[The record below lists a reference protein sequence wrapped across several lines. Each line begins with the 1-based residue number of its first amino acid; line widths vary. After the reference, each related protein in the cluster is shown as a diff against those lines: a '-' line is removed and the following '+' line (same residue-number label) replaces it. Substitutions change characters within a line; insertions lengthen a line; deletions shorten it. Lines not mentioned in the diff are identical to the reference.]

1 VFLYRVTFAFLFI
14 ITMDAPKHI
23 AIIMDGNGRWAKKRG
38 LPKIIGH
45 QQGVESVKNIVK
57 SSIKFGVKYLTL
69 YAFSTEN
76 WHRPKKEVKAI
87 FGLLENFLDNQMR
100 LFEKNNVKLSF
111 IGERDKIWPKL
122 REKMSHFENQTKNND
137 ALSLNIAL
145 NYGGREEILSAV
157 RNLVDMAKDGNMD
170 SARIDEKFFS
180 TYLYTK
186 NIPDPDLLI
195 RTSGEMRVSNFLL
208 WQISYSEIYVTE
220 KLWPDFREKDLEL
233 AIESYRKRERRYGK

>member
-1 VFLYRVTFAFLFI
+1 
-14 ITMDAPKHI
+14 M
-23 AIIMDGNGRWAKKRG
+23 
-38 LPKIIGH
+38 
-45 QQGVESVKNIVK
+45 
-57 SSIKFGVKYLTL
+57 TL

-87 FGLLENFLDNQMR
+87 FSLLENFLDSQMR
-100 LFEKNNVKLSF
+100 LFEENNVKLSF

-122 REKMSHFENQTKNND
+122 RNKMSHFENQTKNNS

-157 RNLVDMAKDGNMD
+157 RNLVDMAKNGKMD

-180 TYLYTK
+180 TCLYTK
-186 NIPDPDLLI
+186 DIPDPDLLI

-233 AIESYRKRERRYGK
+233 AIKSYIKRERRYGK